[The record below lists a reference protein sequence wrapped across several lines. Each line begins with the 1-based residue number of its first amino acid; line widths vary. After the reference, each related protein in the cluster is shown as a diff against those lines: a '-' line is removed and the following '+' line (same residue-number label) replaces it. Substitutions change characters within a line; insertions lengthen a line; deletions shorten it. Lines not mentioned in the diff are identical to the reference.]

1 MDIRMPDF
9 PRTDRRRVLAAG
21 LAIAALP
28 GLARADTLDAFVGEH
43 MKAARIP
50 GLAVGLARDGVVR
63 LARGYGLADI
73 ATGRAVTAD
82 TRFHI
87 ASLTK
92 TVTATA
98 VMQLAEDGRLAL
110 DAPVGPHLDFPLAN
124 PRHPEAPITVR
135 QLLTH
140 TSSLSDARYYEIDFR
155 THGHDA
161 TQGLGDFLKAYLAPG
176 GAAYAADG
184 CFSAKAPGEAWDY
197 SNVGYALLG
206 YLAGRVGGEDMR
218 DLTRRHLFAPLGLKR
233 TTWTIAE
240 TPAAQSATPYDTV
253 EGVQTPVAPVGFPDW
268 PVGMM
273 RSSITDFTRFAAAA
287 ANGGTSR
294 GVRILRPE
302 TMTAMLDMQTP
313 VGLPDWLTGQ
323 GLGWM
328 ESSLEGARRP
338 NHWGGDPGVFTAVY
352 LDPASRTAAV
362 VFTNTTVSP
371 EARAAVKAVVAPLL
385 ETA

>member
-1 MDIRMPDF
+1 MDIRMPHF
-9 PRTDRRRVLAAG
+9 PRIDRRRVLAAG

-28 GLARADTLDAFVGEH
+28 GLARADALDAFVGEH
-43 MKAARIP
+43 MRAATIP

-98 VMQLAEDGRLAL
+98 VMLLVEDGRLTL
-110 DAPVGPHLDFPLAN
+110 DAAIAPHLDFPVAN

-184 CFSAKAPGEAWDY
+184 CFSAKAPGEAWGY

-206 YLAGRVGGEDMR
+206 YLAGRVGGEDLR

-240 TPAAQSATPYDTV
+240 TPATQTATPYDTID
-253 EGVQTPVAPVGFPDW
+253 GVQTPVAPVGFPDW

-273 RSSITDFTRFAAAA
+273 RSSIADFTRFAAAA
-287 ANGGTSR
+287 ANGGTSG

-302 TMTAMLDMQTP
+302 TMAAMVDMQTP

-328 ESSLEGARRP
+328 ESTLEGEARP

-352 LDPASRTAAV
+352 LDPARRAAV
-362 VFTNTTVSP
+362 TVFTNATASAA
-371 EARAAVKAVVAPLL
+371 ARAALKAIAVRLFESA
-385 ETA
+385 

>member
-1 MDIRMPDF
+1 MPDF

-43 MKAARIP
+43 MKAATIP

-161 TQGLGDFLKAYLAPG
+161 TQSLGDFLKAYLAPG
-176 GAAYAADG
+176 GAAHAAGG
-184 CFSAKAPGEAWDY
+184 CFSAKPPGEAWDY

-240 TPAAQSATPYDTV
+240 TPATQSATPYDTF
-253 EGVQTPVAPVGFPDW
+253 EGVQTPVAPIGFPDW
-268 PVGMM
+268 PVGMI

-294 GVRILRPE
+294 GVHILRPE

-313 VGLPDWLTGQ
+313 AGLPDWLTGQ

-371 EARAAVKAVVAPLL
+371 EARAAVKAVVARLL

>member
-1 MDIRMPDF
+1 MPDF

-43 MKAARIP
+43 MKAATIP

-206 YLAGRVGGEDMR
+206 YLAERAGGEDMR

-240 TPAAQSATPYDTV
+240 TPAAQSAAPYDTV

-294 GVRILRPE
+294 GIHILRPE

-313 VGLPDWLTGQ
+313 AGLPDWLTGQ

-328 ESSLEGARRP
+328 ESGLEGARRP

-371 EARAAVKAVVAPLL
+371 EARAAVKAVVARLL